1 MWFATTD
8 NINSFGA
15 IHMKTLLA
23 SVLFPIVCASCT
35 TVGSIDSA
43 KISTD
48 HADFIAQEMTKE
60 LIAYP
65 SSVVTPAGKPIFDA
79 FNHEFSSIGWDI
91 EPNTRPELPNA
102 SWQDSYIKIH
112 SSALTSKDVL
122 VQLDSP
128 YFTLNQSFYLGENQ
142 IFPTS
147 HQTLTLKE
155 YEKK

>member
-1 MWFATTD
+1 MSFAIID
-8 NINSFGA
+8 SIKS
-15 IHMKTLLA
+15 IEPLKMKTVLA
-23 SVLFPIVCASCT
+23 ITIIPLVCASCT

-43 KISTD
+43 KIPAQ

-60 LIAYP
+60 LVSYP
-65 SSVVTPAGKPIFDA
+65 SPVVTPEGKPLFDA
-79 FNHEFSSIGWDI
+79 FNRELSHIGWDI
-91 EPNTRPELPNA
+91 EPSGRSELANS
-102 SWQDSYIKIH
+102 SWQDSYLKIH
-112 SSALTSKDVL
+112 STALTSKDVL

-128 YFTLNQSFYLGENQ
+128 YFTLNQAFYLGENQ